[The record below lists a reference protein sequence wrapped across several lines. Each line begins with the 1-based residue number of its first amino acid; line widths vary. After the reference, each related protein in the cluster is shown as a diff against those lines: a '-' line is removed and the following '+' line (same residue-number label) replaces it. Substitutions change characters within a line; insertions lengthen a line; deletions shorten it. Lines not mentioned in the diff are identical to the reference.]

1 MKGLLKKWGD
11 FVEKSKQRALENETL
26 ETALE
31 ILQLRR
37 GERSGKVE
45 DSWSGT
51 PDGMKVRVAE
61 FLIGL
66 QADRGFIRPETAHV
80 LNNRLA
86 RIPPKDLQVKDF
98 IPPTVSKI
106 ELEEVVSKIR

>member
-11 FVEKSKQRALENETL
+11 FVEKSKQRALEDEML

-37 GERSGKVE
+37 GDRPGKVE
-45 DSWSGT
+45 DSWSST
-51 PDGMKVRVAE
+51 SDGMKVRVAE

-66 QADRGFIRPETAHV
+66 QADRGFIKPETAYV

-86 RIPPKDLQVKDF
+86 RIPPEDLEIKDF
-98 IPPTVSKI
+98 IPSTVSKT
-106 ELEEVVSKIR
+106 ELEEVVSKVK